1 MLRKILLP
9 TILALLAYGFWI
21 SPNFKEISAGVAIF
35 LLGMFSLEEGFRAF
49 TGGTLEKILRNST
62 DRMWKSLSFGF
73 TAATVMQSSSL
84 VSVITISFLSAGL
97 IGLVAGLGILFGA
110 NVGTTTGAWLIAG
123 FGLKVKIS
131 AYAMPMLVF
140 GVVLIFQKS
149 KSMRGF
155 GYILAGLGL
164 LFLGIHH
171 MKEGFE
177 TFQNTINLTDY
188 SMEGL
193 AGVLTFTAVGILATI
208 IMQSSHATLVLVI
221 TALSVQQVTY
231 DNALALVIGAN
242 VGTTITA
249 VIGALTS
256 NIDGKRLA
264 LADVLFKVAAGVV
277 FISVLSPIT
286 GLVDGIASTIGLA
299 DDDYTLKL
307 AIFHTIFNVTGVIIM
322 VPLVNQLVRLVSR
335 VLPEEKVLETEPMY
349 LNESALELPD
359 TAIEAVRKEAV
370 HLYNNAFAIIAHGL
384 SLHRHD
390 ILSDKELKAVVE
402 ENNKIMAVDIDEQ
415 YNNNIKGLYSEIV
428 TFISK
433 AQVTMTTGQ
442 AEELFELRNACRDI
456 VEAIKDTKHLHKNM
470 VQNITSDNEYIRREY
485 NKIRV
490 FLGSVLRHISIAQEG
505 QGDPATLLS
514 LDAIKLEMEENDS
527 TSNGMLDTLIRE
539 DRITAQMATS
549 LMNDSAYVYDVTKN
563 LVQMGGTLFA
573 ASDFVMKEAEREISL
588 DVEDIEE
595 IMQIETAK
603 ASGLRAI

>member
-9 TILALLAYGFWI
+9 TILAVLAYGFWI

-49 TGGTLEKILRNST
+49 TGGTLERILRNST

-97 IGLVAGLGILFGA
+97 IGLIAGMGIIFGA

-140 GVVLIFQKS
+140 GVVLIFQQS
-149 KSMRGF
+149 KSLKGV
-155 GYILAGLGL
+155 GYILSGLGL

-177 TFQNTINLTDY
+177 TFQSQINLTDY

-193 AGVLTFTAVGILATI
+193 AGVLVFTLVGILATI

-249 VIGALTS
+249 ILGALTS
-256 NIDGKRLA
+256 NTDGKRLA
-264 LADVLFKVAAGVV
+264 LADVLFKVAAGIV
-277 FISVLSPIT
+277 FIAMMNPIT
-286 GLVDGIASTIGLA
+286 GLVDTIAAAIGLA

-307 AIFHTIFNVTGVIIM
+307 AIFHTIFNVAGVVIM
-322 VPLVNQLVRLVSR
+322 VPLVNQLVRVVSTAIPVR
-335 VLPEEKVLETEPMY
+335 ELATTEPMY

-359 TAIEAVRKEAV
+359 TAIEAVRKETI

-390 ILSDKELKAVVE
+390 ILSDKDLEAVIKQDANV
-402 ENNKIMAVDIDEQ
+402 MAIDIDEQ
-415 YNNNIKGLYSEIV
+415 YNRNVKDLYSAIV

-433 AQVTMTTGQ
+433 AQVIMT
-442 AEELFELRNACRDI
+442 AEQSDELFRLRAACRDI

-470 VQNITSDNEYIRREY
+470 SQYIVSDNEYICSEY
-485 NKIRV
+485 NKMRV
-490 FLGSVLRHISIAQEG
+490 FLGSVLRQISAIQEAQD
-505 QGDPATLLS
+505 DPVAMLS
-514 LDAIKLEMEENDS
+514 LDDIKLELEENDS
-527 TSNGMLDTLIRE
+527 TANGMLEKLIRE
-539 DRITAQMATS
+539 DRITAWMSTS
-549 LMNDSAYVYDVTKN
+549 LMNDSAYVFDVTKN
-563 LVQMGGTLFA
+563 LLQMGEVLFA
-573 ASDFVMKEAEREISL
+573 TGDLAMKETERAISL
-588 DVEDIEE
+588 DADEIEVILQTE
-595 IMQIETAK
+595 RGK
-603 ASGLRAI
+603 A

>member
-35 LLGMFSLEEGFRAF
+35 LLGMFSLEAGFRAF
-49 TGGTLEKILRNST
+49 TGGTLEKILRKST
-62 DRMWKSLSFGF
+62 DQMWKSLTFGF

-97 IGLVAGLGILFGA
+97 IGLVAGMGIIFGA

-149 KSMRGF
+149 KSLKGF
-155 GYILAGLGL
+155 GYILSGLGL
-164 LFLGIHH
+164 LFLGIHY

-177 TFQNTINLTDY
+177 TFQNQINLTDY
-188 SMEGL
+188 AMEGF
-193 AGVLTFTAVGILATI
+193 AGVLVFTLVGILATI

-249 VIGALTS
+249 VLGALTS
-256 NIDGKRLA
+256 NTDGKRLA

-277 FISVLSPIT
+277 FILVLNPIT
-286 GLVDGIASTIGLA
+286 GLVDSIAAIIGLA

-307 AIFHTIFNVTGVIIM
+307 AIFHTIFNVAGVLIM
-322 VPLVNQLVRLVSR
+322 VPMVNPLVRLVSHAIA
-335 VLPEEKVLETEPMY
+335 EKKVAAAEPMY
-349 LNESALELPD
+349 LNDSALELPD
-359 TAIEAVRKEAV
+359 TALEAVRKETI

-390 ILSDKELKAVVE
+390 ILSDKDLEAVVQ
-402 ENNKIMAVDIDEQ
+402 ENNKLIAINIDEQ
-415 YNNNIKGLYSEIV
+415 YNENVKDLYSSIV
-428 TFISK
+428 SFISR
-433 AQVTMTTGQ
+433 AQITMSDDYSD
-442 AEELFELRNACRDI
+442 ELFRLRAACRDI

-470 VQNITSDNEYIRREY
+470 SQHMTSDNEYIRAEY

-490 FLGSVLRHISIAQEG
+490 FLGSVLREISALQEN
-505 QGDPATLLS
+505 QDDPHAMLA
-514 LDAIKLEMEENDS
+514 LDTIKLDMEENDS
-527 TSNGMLDTLIRE
+527 IANGMLDRLIRE
-539 DRITAQMATS
+539 GRITAQMATS

-563 LVQMGGTLFA
+563 LVQMGAALFA
-573 ASDFVMKEAEREISL
+573 SGDLIMKETERAISL
-588 DVEDIEE
+588 DEDEIEE
-595 IMQIETAK
+595 IMQAEAEK
-603 ASGLRAI
+603 A